1 MSDEHATAQ
10 LHRGPNSTT
19 PGLVARLARTPLLDL
34 ARGRISGR
42 MDARRQVTHAQL
54 PAELAA
60 LVVRTTR
67 RTRLRHKEQ
76 HDIADELIAHLQDGL
91 TAGVAADELARR
103 FGDPAFA
110 AQVLRWAA
118 LRRRSHPHRL
128 LRRAVQMSIAATLL
142 ILVTYAILVV
152 RHETSRPN
160 VAHDYLADINK
171 VGLAVAE
178 ADRAWPLYRQALMA
192 LEPFPVDESQISE
205 QAYLHNW
212 AQIADY
218 LQRNRP
224 AFELARQA
232 AAKPRLGFWYGDPDD
247 EPWLDSFWPDRTATD
262 SRVAALNSLAT
273 PQMDEL
279 ARLRRLL
286 LADSRR
292 AVASGE
298 DKVFVANLRTLL
310 GMADHLRDGSPMIMA
325 ELRAFACYG
334 TGLQLMGTM
343 LADKPDLLTDEDLV
357 DLAHRFAAFSGGGT
371 LRANLEGERLLFED
385 LLQRIYTDNGRG
397 DGRLTPEGYTFLQQ
411 LHDAENPLNPR
422 LESDWDPI
430 VEPLTATALSLVTAG
445 RKEMSQMADRLVLR
459 FQAERAGPLWQWDV
473 STAEAQIQELLG
485 SPYLKLR
492 YWPVLYIFPGFQHVA
507 LRGEVLTQQRD
518 ATLAAI
524 ALELHHRRHGAW
536 PQSLEELTPFPLPKV
551 PLDRFTGQPLR
562 FRLVDGQPLLYSTGV
577 DRDDDGGRAHRMGN
591 DLAQRW
597 EPWAKV
603 ITPPRLVN
611 DGFGNLVYLGPK
623 FDWDWI
629 LWPQPIG
636 LPPAPD
642 QDDGD
647 SE

>member
-1 MSDEHATAQ
+1 
-10 LHRGPNSTT
+10 
-19 PGLVARLARTPLLDL
+19 
-34 ARGRISGR
+34 
-42 MDARRQVTHAQL
+42 
-54 PAELAA
+54 
-60 LVVRTTR
+60 
-67 RTRLRHKEQ
+67 
-76 HDIADELIAHLQDGL
+76 
-91 TAGVAADELARR
+91 
-103 FGDPAFA
+103 
-110 AQVLRWAA
+110 
-118 LRRRSHPHRL
+118 
-128 LRRAVQMSIAATLL
+128 
-142 ILVTYAILVV
+142 
-152 RHETSRPN
+152 
-160 VAHDYLADINK
+160 
-171 VGLAVAE
+171 
-178 ADRAWPLYRQALMA
+178 
-192 LEPFPVDESQISE
+192 
-205 QAYLHNW
+205 
-212 AQIADY
+212 
-218 LQRNRP
+218 
-224 AFELARQA
+224 
-232 AAKPRLGFWYGDPDD
+232 
-247 EPWLDSFWPDRTATD
+247 
-262 SRVAALNSLAT
+262 
-273 PQMDEL
+273 MDEL

-411 LHDAENPLNPR
+411 LHDVENPLNPR